1 MPVPAGTPPPASHR
15 PYLPSSNR
23 GAGLNLIS
31 AATRLA
37 SGARQRGTMSC
48 SEPDWGVHR
57 WGGMRFTAHLALLV
71 CLLLTSARSAGWA
84 QDAATFAS
92 VEAMA
97 AKLAAEPY
105 KEPASIE
112 GDMRRLTYDQYRAL
126 RPRPDTALWRE
137 SNSLFRVEFFPAGFI
152 NEKPVQIFVVEREN
166 ARPIPLAP
174 DQFDFSD
181 TGLQTPPP
189 KLEPAGFRL
198 TYPLNRPD
206 KFDEVASFL
215 GATYFRT
222 IGRGQVYG
230 ASARGLAIDTGIGK
244 PEEFPAFRAFWLVK
258 PPEGASDMTVWAL
271 LDSPGAAGAFSFAIR
286 PGTRTVIDIK
296 CILYMRNDVSLL
308 GIAPLTSMFFSGKA
322 APTRD
327 DHRPEIHDSD
337 GLYLSTG
344 RGERLWRPLE
354 NPGALAVSSFQ
365 DSNPRGFGL
374 MQRERDFDRYQ
385 DSATN
390 LQARPSLWVEPVG
403 DWGDGEVRL
412 LEIPTQSETN
422 DNIAAFWVSRWP
434 ARKGERKE
442 YAYRLSALKDEASLA
457 PAGQVIAMRA
467 GTVPYAPKQRRIV
480 VEFAGGDLPSLESE
494 QPVTPDVSV
503 TNAKITRTY
512 VEALPWKRTWR
523 LFIDFEPDGKKPVD
537 LRAVLQLRGMPLTE
551 TWISAY
557 RP

>member
-1 MPVPAGTPPPASHR
+1 
-15 PYLPSSNR
+15 
-23 GAGLNLIS
+23 
-31 AATRLA
+31 
-37 SGARQRGTMSC
+37 MSC
-48 SEPDWGVHR
+48 PEPERGGQR
-57 WGGMRFTAHLALLV
+57 WAGMRFTAHLALLV

-84 QDAATFAS
+84 QDAATFAA

-137 SNSLFRVEFFPAGFI
+137 SNGLFRVEFFPAGFI
-152 NEKPVQIFVVEREN
+152 YEKPVQIFVVEREN

-181 TGLQTPPP
+181 TGLQTPAQ

-198 TYPLNRPD
+198 TFPLNRPD

-322 APTRD
+322 TPARD
-327 DHRPEIHDSD
+327 DYRPEIHDSD
-337 GLYLSTG
+337 GLSLSTG
-344 RGERLWRPLE
+344 RGERIWRPLE

-374 MQRERDFDRYQ
+374 LQRERDFDRYQ
-385 DSATN
+385 DSATS

-457 PAGQVIAMRA
+457 PAGQVIATRA

-480 VEFAGGDLPSLESE
+480 VEFAGGDLPSQEPE

-503 TNAKITRTY
+503 TNAKVTRTY

-537 LRAVLQLRGMPLTE
+537 LRALLQLRGTPLTE
-551 TWISAY
+551 TWTSAY